1 MAAPWNE
8 AALPDIP
15 FDSFWEGECCLCF
28 EPRALLLYPPCCSE
42 AAPSPAPAAAP
53 AARGAPDVGARCEDQ
68 ERPIRVGYEDVVGS
82 ELEATPPA
90 RFLWSPAPATPA
102 IAIAATPAKPASE
115 TQGLAP
121 LVGGANVMF
130 VNHGDPKMEY
140 YVAKLAPDPWL
151 TLDADRVTASCFDE
165 RGEPL
170 RLRAG
175 ERVLRGYFYSL
186 RCPFDRLYEL
196 HDPAYASTVSAAAR
210 KPMYAGW
217 PEVLFRESMI
227 LHRGFRMTPTA
238 APTRSPT
245 KKLWQKPWYTL
256 GAADR
261 AAALLMAQALADGSR
276 TPKI

>member
-1 MAAPWNE
+1 
-8 AALPDIP
+8 
-15 FDSFWEGECCLCF
+15 
-28 EPRALLLYPPCCSE
+28 
-42 AAPSPAPAAAP
+42 
-53 AARGAPDVGARCEDQ
+53 
-68 ERPIRVGYEDVVGS
+68 
-82 ELEATPPA
+82 
-90 RFLWSPAPATPA
+90 
-102 IAIAATPAKPASE
+102 
-115 TQGLAP
+115 
-121 LVGGANVMF
+121 MF
-130 VNHGDPKMEY
+130 VNHGDPNMEY

-261 AAALLMAQALADGSR
+261 EAALLMAQNRALADGSR
-276 TPKI
+276 SAGI